1 MITTKE
7 PSAPSVDATLRIS
20 QADPRLE
27 EIAEESG
34 EFHERHANTLAV
46 TSVAKNV
53 DVREKLDSV
62 ATDHIS
68 DLPFPTANTDIKSK
82 KLSFT
87 DSNHCVTD
95 ETKDGIATTSSSLME
110 EDLRLQVYHQA
121 EDFQDPRL
129 KDGMTSNTTGTPCV
143 EDLDTSSTEDTDSL
157 LYRSH
162 FGQWESSAAPK
173 QALEEQ
179 SLVGTGQEN
188 SNDNCDVSFDSLLQQ
203 PSSDNAL
210 LGGADLDGVS
220 RTFKT
225 WNSTAKEWGN
235 HWTHDEPDDNG
246 SVNSDK
252 FLDNGASDM

>member
-20 QADPRLE
+20 QTDPRLE

-46 TSVAKNV
+46 TSAAKNV
-53 DVREKLDSV
+53 DVREKPDFV

-87 DSNHCVTD
+87 DSNHCVAD
-95 ETKDGIATTSSSLME
+95 ETKDGIATTSSSLIE
-110 EDLRLQVYHQA
+110 EDLRLQVYLEA
-121 EDFQDPRL
+121 EDFQNPRL
-129 KDGMTSNTTGTPCV
+129 RDSMTSNTTGTPCV

-162 FGQWESSAAPK
+162 FGQWDSVAAPE
-173 QALEEQ
+173 QAVEEQ

-188 SNDNCDVSFDSLLQQ
+188 SNDNCDASFHSLLQQ
-203 PSSDNAL
+203 PSSDDAL
-210 LGGADLDGVS
+210 LGGADMDGVG

-235 HWTHDEPDDNG
+235 HWTHDETEDNG
-246 SVNSDK
+246 SVHSDK
-252 FLDNGASDM
+252 FLDNGSTDL